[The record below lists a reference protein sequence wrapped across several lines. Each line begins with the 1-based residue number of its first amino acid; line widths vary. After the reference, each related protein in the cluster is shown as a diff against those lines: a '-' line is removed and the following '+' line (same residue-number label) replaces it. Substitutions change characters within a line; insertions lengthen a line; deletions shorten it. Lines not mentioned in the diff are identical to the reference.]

1 MDKKQEN
8 RIIRERLYFYLR
20 EKNLTINAL
29 AQLSNL
35 RQSTINNIVNSDS
48 LPSLSTLRMICEGLE
63 IPLTEFLNIK
73 PYNEVKTK
81 NKKVN
86 EETLEDQI
94 SKMSK
99 EIEELKKMV
108 KINEQNVK

>member
-8 RIIRERLYFYLR
+8 RIIRDRLYFYLR
-20 EKNLTINAL
+20 KKNLTINRL

-63 IPLTEFLNIK
+63 IPLTEFLDIE
-73 PYNEVKTK
+73 PYN
-81 NKKVN
+81 KVSSKESN
-86 EETLEDQI
+86 INQKTLEKQLVE
-94 SKMSK
+94 MSK
-99 EIEELKKMV
+99 EIEQLKK
-108 KINEQNVK
+108 ILNHD